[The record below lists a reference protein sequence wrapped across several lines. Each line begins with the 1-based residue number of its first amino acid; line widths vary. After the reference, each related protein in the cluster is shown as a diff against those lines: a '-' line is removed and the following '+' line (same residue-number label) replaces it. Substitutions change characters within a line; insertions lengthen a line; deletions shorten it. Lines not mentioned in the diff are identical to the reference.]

1 MPLLLLLLSPDHL
14 LVLWQS
20 LLSYPSATA
29 MLSQAALLVLTKFLL
44 LLLLL
49 KMCHLLLSCLV

>member
-20 LLSYPSATA
+20 LLSHPSATA
-29 MLSQAALLVLTKFLL
+29 VLS
-44 LLLLL
+44 
-49 KMCHLLLSCLV
+49 